1 MVIASSGIVKR
12 PNTRRGRGN
21 GKKIDIFAG
30 EEMNKSPPDQAGQG
44 YLHLLVHLLELK
56 AHVV

>member
-1 MVIASSGIVKR
+1 M
-12 PNTRRGRGN
+12 TRRDK
-21 GKKIDIFAG
+21 GKGKQVDIPADEG
-30 EEMNKSPPDQAGQG
+30 MSKSPPDQAGQG